1 MIRDFDLNQICND
14 FDLL

>member
-14 FDLL
+14 SDLL